1 MCWAPWISQ
10 VQRTGLSSFF
20 LLELQC
26 ETIWPGLQKQSLSS
40 MVDPS
45 SLQIMHFVTYASL
58 TQEMQ
63 EEMVAQETHE

>member
-45 SLQIMHFVTYASL
+45 SLQIMHFVTYTSL
-58 TQEMQ
+58 TQET
-63 EEMVAQETHE
+63 EVEMLTQETRE

>member
-45 SLQIMHFVTYASL
+45 SLQIMHFVTYTSL
-58 TQEMQ
+58 TQKMQVEML
-63 EEMVAQETHE
+63 AQETHE